1 MSFQPILHVLPR
13 SVWFGRLEN
22 ELAVMSE
29 RPSDLH
35 RIDIALRMPSF
46 NFWYDGNT
54 IGSRQVITCP
64 MHPEII
70 RATPGTCPK
79 CGMDLEPPNGT
90 CWVINVLHSNL
101 CMLGRCVNENLI
113 KAQKRRTDT

>member
-35 RIDIALRMPSF
+35 RIDIALRMPNF
-46 NFWYDGNT
+46 N
-54 IGSRQVITCP
+54 
-64 MHPEII
+64 
-70 RATPGTCPK
+70 
-79 CGMDLEPPNGT
+79 L
-90 CWVINVLHSNL
+90 
-101 CMLGRCVNENLI
+101 
-113 KAQKRRTDT
+113 